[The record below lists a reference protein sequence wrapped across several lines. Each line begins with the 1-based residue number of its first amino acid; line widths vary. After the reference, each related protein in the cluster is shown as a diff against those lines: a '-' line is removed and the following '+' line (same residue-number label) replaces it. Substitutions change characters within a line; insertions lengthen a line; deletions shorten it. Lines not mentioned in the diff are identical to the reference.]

1 MLDDCIEKHHRK
13 TTCKKVKVVTQWVK
27 VETIQVYERDKRNL
41 ILQSGWL
48 DDRVINAAQ
57 ALLKS
62 TTHTPG
68 LQCTNLGSNL
78 SFEVV
83 KESFAGADTAQR
95 N

>member
-1 MLDDCIEKHHRK
+1 MTEF
-13 TTCKKVKVVTQWVK
+13 
-27 VETIQVYERDKRNL
+27 
-41 ILQSGWL
+41 
-48 DDRVINAAQ
+48 INAAQ

-83 KESFAGADTAQR
+83 KESFVQILHNGTNHWVTVHYQHSTIAYQYL
-95 N
+95 